1 MVEVVRGE
9 AKMARFAN
17 FKLAGVG
24 PIAVNIDQVIYVRPW
39 GQAGST
45 QTQIVFAVGL
55 ESAAHSVIVE
65 ASMKDGLAAIDS
77 AK

>member
-1 MVEVVRGE
+1 
-9 AKMARFAN
+9 MARFAS
-17 FKLAGVG
+17 FKLSGGG
-24 PIAVNIDQVIYVRPW
+24 PVAVNVDQVIYVRPW

-65 ASMKDGLAAIDS
+65 ASMKDVLAAMDS